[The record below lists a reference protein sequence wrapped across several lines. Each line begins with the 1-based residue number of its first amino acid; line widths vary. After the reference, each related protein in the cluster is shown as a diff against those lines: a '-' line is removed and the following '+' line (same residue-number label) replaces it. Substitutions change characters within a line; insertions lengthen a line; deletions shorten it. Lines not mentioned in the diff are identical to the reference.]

1 MKRVAVLA
9 ALVVPSNTAPKLIP
23 PPANAVGV
31 APVPDSVTVCVP
43 PVVAV
48 LSIVSVPAG
57 CAPRTVGLS
66 VRPTLQLAP
75 APNEPELGHGEG
87 EAVASA

>member
-1 MKRVAVLA
+1 LA
-9 ALVVPSNTAPKLIP
+9 ALVVPSITAPKLIP
-23 PPANAVGV
+23 PPAKAVGV
-31 APVPDSVTVCVP
+31 APVPDRATVWVP

-48 LSIVSVPAG
+48 LSMVSVPAG

-75 APNEPELGHGEG
+75 APKEPELGHGDD